1 MPHTDDA
8 TLTTVLDLERELQ
21 SPQTRADAGR
31 LRYLIAPDFEEVGAS
46 GRVWDR
52 DSILAML
59 ESESAGPDSPTIE
72 IDDLRA
78 RTIAPG
84 VVRVSWTSAQ
94 GERRARRTS
103 IWCERDGGW
112 RQVHHQGTLLT

>member
-21 SPQTRADAGR
+21 SPETRADSGR
-31 LRYLIAPDFEEVGAS
+31 VRDLLAPDFEEVGAS

-59 ESESAGPDSPTIE
+59 ESEAAEHDSSSIE

-78 RTIAPG
+78 RVIAPG
-84 VVRVSWTSAQ
+84 VIRVSWTSAQ

-103 IWCERDGGW
+103 IWCAREGGW